1 MSLFLQVLGMV
12 FIAELGD
19 KSQFLM
25 IAMSSKYKMR
35 DIIIGTAAAICTLN
49 ALAIIVGTLLGGI
62 LPTVVIGLVAGAAF
76 LCFAYMAV
84 GNDGEDDSKTV
95 AQAKSRGAVIT
106 VFGTF
111 FLAELGDKTQ
121 LTALTLAAD
130 SSTAGFDVEK
140 LLIVFLGASLAL
152 FAADVLGLTVGYFLG
167 KTIPSALFSWISF
180 GIFLSFGAI
189 RLLEGFE
196 EALSFTGRGKLIS
209 IVLTS
214 AFCIALVFMTTIK
227 LRRTSAVISPKAD
240 LVKNEE

>member
-1 MSLFLQVLGMV
+1 MALFLQVIGMV

-49 ALAIIVGTLLGGI
+49 ALAIVVGTLLGGI
-62 LPTVVIGLVAGAAF
+62 LPTAAIGLIAGLAF

-84 GNDGEDDSKTV
+84 GNSGDEGTHLVLSGRG
-95 AQAKSRGAVIT
+95 RGAVFT

-130 SSTAGFDVEK
+130 SSASGVDIEK
-140 LLIVFLGASLAL
+140 LWIVFIGSSLAL
-152 FAADVLGLTVGYFLG
+152 FAADALGIAVGYFLG
-167 KTIPSALFSWISF
+167 KTIPSGVFSWISF
-180 GIFLSFGAI
+180 GIFSVFGAL

-196 EALSFTGRGKLIS
+196 EALAFCNRGRSLS
-209 IVLTS
+209 IIFTS
-214 AFCIALVFMTTIK
+214 ALCIALAFMTMLK
-227 LRRTSAVISPKAD
+227 LTRSSGAGT
-240 LVKNEE
+240 VKNEG